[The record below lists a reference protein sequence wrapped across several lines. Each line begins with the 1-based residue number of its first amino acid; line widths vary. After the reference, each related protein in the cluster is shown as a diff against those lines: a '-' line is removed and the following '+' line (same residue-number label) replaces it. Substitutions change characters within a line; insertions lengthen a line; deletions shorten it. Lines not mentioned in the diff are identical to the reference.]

1 MSPGDSVLGGG
12 VTLVDDVVTGG
23 QNQWGYLPG
32 LVPGKK
38 TWVLS
43 TGNIADVVGVPSK
56 FASSD
61 LGGAG
66 DAGLTTMGGRPTYDA
81 VAYTVTLVP
90 TGSTLHV
97 RYVFAS
103 EEYPEYV
110 GSVFNDIMA
119 VFVEGKNCAMV
130 PGATAPVSIN
140 TINMNL
146 NSQYYVDNTNGA
158 AGYSTSMDGLTVP
171 LECKVP
177 VQIGKPVTV
186 KITVADTSD
195 RIFDSAVALLD
206 QGIWAD

>member
-1 MSPGDSVLGGG
+1 MG
-12 VTLVDDVVTGG
+12 
-23 QNQWGYLPG
+23 LPAR

-56 FASSD
+56 FAEHRSGRSQRT
-61 LGGAG
+61 
-66 DAGLTTMGGRPTYDA
+66 AGLTTMRRRPTYGTG

-119 VFVEGKNCAMV
+119 VFVEGKNSAMV
-130 PGATAPVSIN
+130 PGAAAPSP
-140 TINMNL
+140 
-146 NSQYYVDNTNGA
+146 
-158 AGYSTSMDGLTVP
+158 STPST
-171 LECKVP
+171 
-177 VQIGKPVTV
+177 
-186 KITVADTSD
+186 
-195 RIFDSAVALLD
+195 
-206 QGIWAD
+206 